1 MIPEVPQMPALLAA
15 LPSPPFQQLTLGP
28 LNFRMYGLVIAL
40 GVLAAVAIARR
51 RFSARGGDPEDI
63 TTVAIF
69 AVPAGLVGARIYP
82 VITDFGDRYSDGR
95 WWPDAFFIHTTNS
108 RPGRYVPAGACK
120 SFCVRGVGNGDCGQL
135 PMSVGIRP
143 SNTMAK
149 WFKAAF
155 QPTIGIV
162 HFFDAS

>member
-1 MIPEVPQMPALLAA
+1 MKTTDTKDAHPVCLSFGAA
-15 LPSPPFQQLTLGP
+15 RLS
-28 LNFRMYGLVIAL
+28 
-40 GVLAAVAIARR
+40 ARR
-51 RFSARGGDPEDI
+51 
-63 TTVAIF
+63 
-69 AVPAGLVGARIYP
+69 
-82 VITDFGDRYSDGR
+82 
-95 WWPDAFFIHTTNS
+95 
-108 RPGRYVPAGACK
+108 ACK